1 MCFKCGSKCD
11 SWRLLRHLRGN
22 SAQAEGYGTWLAEQS
37 RNEEREKER
46 TRYQANAQKK
56 KQKGSWTHRQR
67 TNAQQHA
74 KDTHDDGAPW
84 VEALC
89 WVKAV
94 ADGVR
99 WATARVRRRACQSS
113 LTESRPKFGDEK
125 TEETEAQSAV
135 RDDVLVPAAIPI
147 VDVASS
153 TDVPSRPGS
162 SGGTVEQLVA
172 EIRTMVATL
181 KTDPTRWREDLP
193 KLRVKPLFKHCAL
206 PPAKDE
212 QGCKRAT
219 WPKDLG
225 TAGVEVRAFADHL
238 ADDKNNQKEQQG
250 DQLDIVSHVTTR
262 SIETEEQAADPR
274 LMVAL
279 HTTEVYRTLLALPI
293 VDLKYVWAGKI
304 QRAEQESKEK
314 KPQEHGLPLS
324 GKNRRQPGTKHGGW
338 RRGRGSRH
346 TGATSER
353 PWGRRPTGR

>member
-22 SAQAEGYGTWLAEQS
+22 GAKAEGYGTWLAEQS

-67 TNAQQHA
+67 TSAQQHA
-74 KDTHDDGAPW
+74 KDTQDDGALW

-94 ADGVR
+94 ADGVPGR
-99 WATARVRRRACQSS
+99 PLVADGP
-113 LTESRPKFGDEK
+113 PKFGGKADHAADEK

-135 RDDVLVPAAIPI
+135 GDDVLVPAAIPI

-172 EIRTMVATL
+172 KIRIMVATL

-193 KLRVKPLFKHCAL
+193 KLRAKPLFKHCAL

-219 WPKDLG
+219 WPKDLV

-238 ADDKNNQKEQQG
+238 ADDKNNQKEQG
-250 DQLDIVSHVTTR
+250 DQLEIVSHVTTR

-279 HTTEVYRTLLALPI
+279 HTTEVCRMLLALPI
-293 VDLKYVWAGKI
+293 LDLNLC
-304 QRAEQESKEK
+304 
-314 KPQEHGLPLS
+314 GLA
-324 GKNRRQPGTKHGGW
+324 RYR
-338 RRGRGSRH
+338 
-346 TGATSER
+346 R
-353 PWGRRPTGR
+353 PWPPS